1 MRYRKRKSC
10 ESSRIRS
17 DQRNSEGRWMV
28 SKKRIVMLLVIGAV
42 VATMMVLALNTS
54 SIALGYGATGGVSTS
69 TGGATTGAEV
79 GVFGVAGACL
89 IAAGYF
95 LTRKARS

>member
-1 MRYRKRKSC
+1 M
-10 ESSRIRS
+10 
-17 DQRNSEGRWMV
+17 

-42 VATMMVLALNTS
+42 VATLLVLALNVS
-54 SIALGYGATGGVSTS
+54 AMAVGYGGTTSAGSTGATTS

-79 GVFGVAGACL
+79 GLYAVAGAGL
-89 IAAGYF
+89 IVAGYF

>member
-1 MRYRKRKSC
+1 
-10 ESSRIRS
+10 
-17 DQRNSEGRWMV
+17 MV

-42 VATMMVLALNTS
+42 VATMMVLALNVS
-54 SIALGYGATGGVSTS
+54 AMAQGYGATGGASTGT